1 MPSSTLAQQIGDG
14 LRARG
19 LTLAVAES
27 CTGGLLGDMITDI
40 PGSSDY
46 FLGGVLSYSNQV
58 KHDLLGVQA
67 ETLETVGAVSA
78 QCAAQMA
85 QGVRRLLGSDVA
97 LSITGIAGPT
107 GGSEA
112 KPLGLTYVH
121 LSAPRCERGVRHIWP
136 ADRRA
141 NKVDSALAA
150 LRLLLDYLD
159 GSDSAGA
166 GPSNGPQD

>member
-1 MPSSTLAQQIGDG
+1 MPSLTLAQQIGSG
-14 LRARG
+14 LRAGG

-27 CTGGLLGDMITDI
+27 CTGGLLGDMITDV

-58 KHDLLGVQA
+58 KRELLGVQD
-67 ETLETVGAVSA
+67 ETLETHGAVSA
-78 QCAAQMA
+78 QCAAEMA
-85 QGVRRLLGSDVA
+85 LGVRRLLHSDVA
-97 LSITGIAGPT
+97 LSVTGIAGPT

-121 LSAPRCERGVRHIWP
+121 LSAPGCERGVRNIWP

-150 LRLLLDYLD
+150 LRLLLDYLEQP
-159 GSDSAGA
+159 AGA
-166 GPSNGPQD
+166 ASGESLPPA

>member
-1 MPSSTLAQQIGDG
+1 
-14 LRARG
+14 
-19 LTLAVAES
+19 
-27 CTGGLLGDMITDI
+27 
-40 PGSSDY
+40 
-46 FLGGVLSYSNQV
+46 
-58 KHDLLGVQA
+58 
-67 ETLETVGAVSA
+67 
-78 QCAAQMA
+78 MA

-121 LSAPRCERGVRHIWP
+121 LSAPGCEHGVRHIWP

-166 GPSNGPQD
+166 GPSNGPQR

>member
-1 MPSSTLAQQIGDG
+1 MPSNTLAQQIGDG

-58 KHDLLGVQA
+58 KHELLGVRA

-78 QCAAQMA
+78 QCAAEMA

-112 KPLGLTYVH
+112 KPTGLTYVH
-121 LSAPRCERGVRHIWP
+121 LSTPGFERGARHVWP

-150 LRLLLDYLD
+150 LRLLLDYLG
-159 GSDSAGA
+159 GSAAAPD
-166 GPSNGPQD
+166 PSHASQS

>member
-1 MPSSTLAQQIGDG
+1 MPSYTLAQQIGAG
-14 LRARG
+14 LRGRG

-67 ETLETVGAVSA
+67 ETLESVGAVSA
-78 QCAAQMA
+78 QCAAEMA

-121 LSAPRCERGVRHIWP
+121 LSAPDSERGVRHVWP

-150 LRLLLDYLD
+150 LRLLLEYLN
-159 GSDSAGA
+159 GSDSVIAD
-166 GPSNGPQD
+166 PSNQPQG